1 MGLGWHHYLLVSAL
15 TGGSKKTVAFAIK
28 HKKPWL
34 HIYRDGKRSIMSE
47 VVRRYLQRLHQS
59 PRRSGLLYAFPTRTI
74 KRLDITKLETVSL
87 DLPME
92 LLEKLIKSESGK
104 VQFDVEIISRDERRN
119 NLIALYHTLRNGLA
133 RTAEAFKRET
143 GVCFS

>member
-1 MGLGWHHYLLVSAL
+1 MGLGGHHYLLVSAL

-87 DLPME
+87 DLPTE

-104 VQFDVEIISRDERRN
+104 VQFDLEIISRDERRN
-119 NLIALYHTLRNGLA
+119 NLIAL
-133 RTAEAFKRET
+133 
-143 GVCFS
+143 